1 MSLTASS
8 AQDLTL
14 RIRDDGVGM
23 SDTASQ
29 GTGSS
34 LMEAFAMQVDGET
47 WSEANAEGGMDFVL
61 RVGEEK
67 S

>member
-1 MSLTASS
+1 M
-8 AQDLTL
+8 